1 VVTGNTAVWRVLG
14 MMPSLRKSV
23 TLEQSD
29 TWLKEHRLRLH
40 HARLSHLVNMVNKLT
55 SKDKH
60 LLYADGQV

>member
-1 VVTGNTAVWRVLG
+1 